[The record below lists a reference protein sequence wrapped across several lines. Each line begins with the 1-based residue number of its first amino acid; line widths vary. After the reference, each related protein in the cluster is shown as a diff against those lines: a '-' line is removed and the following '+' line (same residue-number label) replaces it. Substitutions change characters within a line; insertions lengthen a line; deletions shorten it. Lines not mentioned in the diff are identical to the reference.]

1 MISGSFLIS
10 SDMQR
15 LRRIGLLVLLLHL
28 SGYSPAQMPLQVEA
42 SYLDSLHAWHIPAS
56 VIHRYGSGA
65 SILSQSESDTKSIIT
80 RESLI
85 RQRDDFILST
95 SLLFSS
101 ETLSW
106 TSGIVWG
113 ANADRDE
120 YYAFLIRPDGH
131 FAVSQVSGEESAFLL
146 PWTRTRK
153 LKITDDPVLLTLE
166 RRGRKL
172 YLSINEKEVAD
183 LLAPRMTGKYHGLA
197 LYGTISMEVNR
208 FAIYRPDHQLLH
220 ATGSFYNATR
230 RPLDSTINTRA
241 DETAPMLSPER
252 QQLFFSRGAF
262 PVLSQAELLQSFV
275 QGDSMWGEPVSV
287 FSAPIP
293 GRTEVYRTREGEL
306 SLTLSP
312 GTGSAGIGG
321 ANLSDSI
328 WSAPQKTVVRAIGE
342 QQGWI
347 TAYESADKDILVFS
361 ANRRGGYGNQ
371 DLYVLFKKNDGSYGG
386 MKNLGPD
393 INTFEDELA
402 PWMSPDGKFLYFTSG
417 GHPGYGGWDLYR
429 SERLTQTWT
438 RWSEP
443 ENLGP
448 RINTRMDEA
457 WYVPWKEDRAY
468 IAARDS
474 VRGDFDLYG
483 LRLPLD
489 PATLNVVRLRGQ
501 ILNRKTGR
509 PMAGQLNLRI
519 IPDGM
524 NSKKIDIED
533 GADGYHSL
541 VTYGVAYELSGI
553 VPGFFPLTDTLDLR
567 AVEQYRDIRKD
578 VYMVPIEVGETI
590 RLDKVYF
597 ERASPELKEESYAEL
612 NRLAVLME
620 SIPTLKIEIHG
631 HTDDIGDRGELQ
643 ILSESRAEQVMWYLI
658 EHGIESTR
666 MRALGFG
673 GSLPV
678 ADNRNPKTR
687 PLNRRVEFVIINR

>member
-1 MISGSFLIS
+1 M
-10 SDMQR
+10 
-15 LRRIGLLVLLLHL
+15 
-28 SGYSPAQMPLQVEA
+28 AQHPIQLDE
-42 SYLDSLHAWHIPAS
+42 SYLNNGRIWKIQEGVSHEL
-56 VIHRYGSGA
+56 GSIG
-65 SILSQSESDTKSIIT
+65 SILSQEDPDATSLHT
-80 RESLI
+80 REFLI
-85 RQRDDFILST
+85 RQKDDFSISASLTLST
-95 SLLFSS
+95 

-106 TSGIVWG
+106 QTGIVWG
-113 ANADRDE
+113 ANANRDE

-131 FAVSQVSGEESAFLL
+131 FAVSQVNGEESEFLL

-153 LKITDDPVLLTLE
+153 LKISEDPVLLSIE

-172 YLSINEKEVAD
+172 YLSIDEKEVGD
-183 LLAPRMTGKYHGLA
+183 LLAPKMRGKYHGLA
-197 LYGTISMEVNR
+197 LYSAISMEVNR
-208 FAIYRPDHQLLH
+208 FAIYRPDHQLIH

-230 RPLDSTINTRA
+230 RPLDSTINTPA
-241 DETAPMLSPER
+241 DETAPKLSPER

-262 PVLSQAELLQSFV
+262 PELSQADLLLSQV

-287 FSAPIP
+287 FAAPIP

-312 GTGSAGIGG
+312 GAGSAGIGG
-321 ANLSDSI
+321 ARLSDSI
-328 WSAPQKTVVRAIGE
+328 WSAPQKTFVRAIGD

-347 TAYESADKDILVFS
+347 TAYESEDKDILVFS

-448 RINTRMDEA
+448 RINTFMDEG

-468 IAARDS
+468 ISARDS

-489 PATLNVVRLRGQ
+489 PATLDVVRLRGQ
-501 ILNRKTGR
+501 ILNQKTGR
-509 PMAGQLNLRI
+509 PLAGQLNLRV
-519 IPDGM
+519 IPDGLT
-524 NSKKIDIED
+524 SKKIDIED
-533 GADGYHSL
+533 AAAGYFSL

-553 VPGFFPLTDTLDLR
+553 VPGYFPLTDTLDLR
-567 AVEQYRDIRKD
+567 AIEKYRDIRQD

-643 ILSESRAEQVMWYLI
+643 ILSESRAEQVMWYLT
-658 EHGIESTR
+658 EHGIEATR

-678 ADNRNPKTR
+678 ADNRNPETR
-687 PLNRRVEFVIINR
+687 PLNRRVEFIIIAR